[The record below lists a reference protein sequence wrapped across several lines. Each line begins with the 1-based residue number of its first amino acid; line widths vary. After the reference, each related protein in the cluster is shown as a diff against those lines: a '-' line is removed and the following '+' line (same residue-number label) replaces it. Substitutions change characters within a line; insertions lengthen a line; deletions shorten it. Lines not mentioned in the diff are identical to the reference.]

1 MADPI
6 DLGPSSGVDG
16 VDGTGRGLSFCL
28 YPFSVV
34 ASSEDQVALLLR
46 CLVWNLAAYLA
57 ACLVSDPQVCLG
69 WFPAFA
75 AVVEAFEHCPCSD
88 H

>member
-1 MADPI
+1 MVLAEVC
-6 DLGPSSGVDG
+6 PSAW
-16 VDGTGRGLSFCL
+16 

-46 CLVWNLAAYLA
+46 CLVWNLVAYLA
-57 ACLVSDPQVCLG
+57 ACLVSDPPGCSG

-75 AVVEAFEHCPCSD
+75 AVVEALEHYGFSD
-88 H
+88 R

>member
-1 MADPI
+1 MV
-6 DLGPSSGVDG
+6 LGEVYPSVW
-16 VDGTGRGLSFCL
+16 

-57 ACLVSDPQVCLG
+57 ACLVSDPPGCSG

-75 AVVEAFEHCPCSD
+75 AVVEAFEHCRVSD
-88 H
+88 Y